1 MKTILCLFVL
11 LVSGVTASVTL
22 ASDGG
27 VDHKTSIC
35 HRTSSEKN
43 PWVLIT
49 PDKSPPAVV
58 ERALRVA
65 GGVGGQR
72 SASCSASARVTPG
85 RLSAARGEERSRRQ

>member
-11 LVSGVTASVTL
+11 IVSGATASVTL
-22 ASDGG
+22 ASNGG

-49 PDKSPPAVV
+49 PDDASLPAHFDHGDVLPRGDQCPDSPDGWPVDGP
-58 ERALRVA
+58 L
-65 GGVGGQR
+65 
-72 SASCSASARVTPG
+72 
-85 RLSAARGEERSRRQ
+85 